1 MVEAIAEIRTLIAAG
16 LMTEAE
22 ASRII
27 AECKHGKMIFH
38 CAPCLWNII
47 RMEEAR

>member
-1 MVEAIAEIRTLIAAG
+1 MVEAIAEIGILIEAG

-27 AECKHGKMIFH
+27 A
-38 CAPCLWNII
+38 